1 MNKNKLRLA
10 TALGLATAMM
20 ASLGVVGS
28 AAFGKSKP
36 SAAQDQYKVA
46 VCHRTKSKKKP
57 FHTINVS
64 VKAASAHLRHG
75 DTLGPCVVAPSPTAA
90 TSSDT
95 SSTGKSNGNGNGNGH
110 GKAKGKNK

>member
-1 MNKNKLRLA
+1 MNKHKLRLT

-20 ASLGVVGS
+20 VSLGVVGS
-28 AAFGKSKP
+28 AAFGKSNP
-36 SAAQDQYKVA
+36 SAAQVQSKVE

-57 FHTINVS
+57 AHTINVS
-64 VKAASAHLRHG
+64 ANAVPAHLRHG
-75 DTLGPCVVAPSPTAA
+75 DTLGPCVVAVSPTAT

-95 SSTGKSNGNGNGNGH
+95 SSTETGNGH